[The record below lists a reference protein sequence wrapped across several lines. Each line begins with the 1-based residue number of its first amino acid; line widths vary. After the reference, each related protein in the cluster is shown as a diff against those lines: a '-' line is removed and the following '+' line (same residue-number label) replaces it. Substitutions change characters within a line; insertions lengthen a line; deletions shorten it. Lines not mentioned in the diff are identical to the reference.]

1 MTEDLD
7 KSYLL
12 HLAEEAVL
20 FAGHHLKHNRPGWK
34 QVEKTSDHDVKILAD
49 RISEDL
55 IVKQLKR
62 GSNIKIF
69 SEESGYVGCN
79 NEKGERKNKSE
90 LYWIIDPLDGS
101 LNYHKNIPFCC
112 ISIALYKGKNAILG
126 VVYDFVHDELFNGI
140 VGEGAWLNQ
149 HSINTSQICEISDAV
164 LGTGFPVN
172 TDFSSG
178 AVSNFV
184 GQIQQYRKV
193 RLLGSAAISLC
204 FVACGRLDSYQEE
217 NIMFWDIAAG
227 CALVQSAGGKVHFDI
242 RDGNIHDPVTV
253 IAHNGQLSM
262 F

>member
-1 MTEDLD
+1 MTVDLD

-12 HLAEEAVL
+12 HLAEEAAL
-20 FAGHHLKHNRPGWK
+20 LAGHHLKHNRLGWN
-34 QVEKTSDHDVKILAD
+34 QVEKASDHDVKILAD
-49 RISEDL
+49 RISEEL
-55 IVKQLKR
+55 IVEQLRR

-69 SEESGYVGCN
+69 SEESGYVDGN
-79 NEKGERKNKSE
+79 NGKGEKENKSE
-90 LYWIIDPLDGS
+90 LFWIIDPLDGS

-112 ISIALYKGKNAILG
+112 VSIALYKGKNAILG

-149 HSINTSQICEISDAV
+149 HPINTSLVCEISDAV

-184 GQIQQYRKV
+184 AQIQQYRKV

-227 CALVQSAGGKVHFDI
+227 CALVESAGGKVHFDI
-242 RDGNIHDPVTV
+242 KNEEIHDSVTV
-253 IAHNGQLSM
+253 IANNGELSI